1 MKQTNGSLKAFMFVG
16 LIGVDLAI
24 TTIGGFWLGRLLDRK
39 WNTEP
44 LFLIMG
50 VLLGLAVGISSLIPL
65 VKSFVG
71 DKQ

>member
-50 VLLGLAVGISSLIPL
+50 VLLGLAVGISS
-65 VKSFVG
+65 
-71 DKQ
+71 